1 MIISQDIQ
9 DTTSLREVK
18 YIQGG
23 IVNGKGILSK
33 RYHLKQP
40 HLNKNGRYIVGL
52 SQPGI
57 GTTKWLLH
65 RLVAL
70 VYIPNPE
77 NLPYVCHKDNV
88 PTNNSVKNLYW
99 GTQKDNMS
107 QASRDG
113 RMVNKLKGKCI
124 KGTEIQR
131 SYIPKLIG
139 MGFTRKEV
147 SEITGLGHQL
157 ISDYYIKYKNKYEK

>member
-1 MIISQDIQ
+1 M
-9 DTTSLREVK
+9 
-18 YIQGG
+18 
-23 IVNGKGILSK
+23 
-33 RYHLKQP
+33 
-40 HLNKNGRYIVGL
+40 GL

-70 VYIPNPE
+70 V
-77 NLPYVCHKDNV
+77 
-88 PTNNSVKNLYW
+88 
-99 GTQKDNMS
+99 
-107 QASRDG
+107 
-113 RMVNKLKGKCI
+113 
-124 KGTEIQR
+124 
-131 SYIPKLIG
+131 YIPKLIG

>member
-1 MIISQDIQ
+1 MNQKTKRRKTMSKKTQFTRSKNKIGSLSWTSPIYTHGEGKYQNKILHDNIPGYPGYHISKRGKIYSRWD
-9 DTTSLREVK
+9 
-18 YIQGG
+18 
-23 IVNGKGILSK
+23 VNGKGILNK

-70 VYIPNPE
+70 VYIP
-77 NLPYVCHKDNV
+77 
-88 PTNNSVKNLYW
+88 
-99 GTQKDNMS
+99 
-107 QASRDG
+107 
-113 RMVNKLKGKCI
+113 
-124 KGTEIQR
+124 
-131 SYIPKLIG
+131 KLIG